1 MQKHLL
7 LRFKTN
13 YHEQGK
19 DDIFID
25 LPSSYM
31 CCVELV
37 PTRQHVLLVSRP
49 EQLNTGLNG
58 WLPMG
63 LTDFGT
69 ASIPADQ
76 AVLLLSKYND
86 YEKNYG
92 VLLEFWVTTKT
103 CGMVCYCHTTWKR
116 TTLYRSVCDNA
127 KDYSIRWDLASRDL
141 AVRLAK
147 PILSDR
153 KPLKKLPEWMKDPTI
168 QLWCEDE
175 VHFQRHSSLI
185 RMWAPKGQQPRV
197 LSPSVRHKVGFF
209 GALNL
214 KTGSLL
220 TQEAPTFSS
229 ETFGDFIRYL
239 LESTQGKIYLI
250 LDNARWHRAKDL
262 KVFSESNQDRLIRV
276 FLPPYSP
283 ELNPVERV
291 WRITRRQV
299 THNRYFP
306 SVEELRIA
314 LVSQFTKWEQPN
326 NTLKALCAN
335 I

>member
-1 MQKHLL
+1 
-7 LRFKTN
+7 
-13 YHEQGK
+13 
-19 DDIFID
+19 
-25 LPSSYM
+25 
-31 CCVELV
+31 
-37 PTRQHVLLVSRP
+37 
-49 EQLNTGLNG
+49 
-58 WLPMG
+58 
-63 LTDFGT
+63 
-69 ASIPADQ
+69 
-76 AVLLLSKYND
+76 
-86 YEKNYG
+86 
-92 VLLEFWVTTKT
+92 
-103 CGMVCYCHTTWKR
+103 
-116 TTLYRSVCDNA
+116 
-127 KDYSIRWDLASRDL
+127 
-141 AVRLAK
+141 
-147 PILSDR
+147 
-153 KPLKKLPEWMKDPTI
+153 MKDPTI

-220 TQEAPTFSS
+220 TEEAPTFNS

-239 LESTQGKIYLI
+239 LESTQEKVYLI
-250 LDNARWHRAKDL
+250 MDNARWHRAKDL
-262 KVFSESNQDRLIRV
+262 KDLFESNQDRLIRI

-306 SVEELRIA
+306 SIAELRIA
-314 LVSQFTKWEQPN
+314 SVSQFTRWELPN
-326 NTLKALCAN
+326 QTLKVLCAN